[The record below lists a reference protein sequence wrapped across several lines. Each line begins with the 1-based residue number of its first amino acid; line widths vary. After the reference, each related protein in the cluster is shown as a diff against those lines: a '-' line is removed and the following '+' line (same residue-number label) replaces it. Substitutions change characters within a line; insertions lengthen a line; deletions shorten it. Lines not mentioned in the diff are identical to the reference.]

1 MFYLKVAIIKGINF
15 LSYCNY
21 PGKTMTIDNE
31 TAVVKQKR
39 GRKKN
44 KNRVEMRSEYN
55 QFSTRYDS
63 DTSAIWCW
71 MHPKPRPCLNADLI
85 DELIQLQYQLTNTYK
100 TQHPDSIWPFRH
112 LILASKTP
120 GIFNLGGDLNLF
132 QQCIVNRDREK
143 LKNYAYKCIN
153 LVHKNINN
161 LDLPITTVT
170 LVQGQALGGG
180 FETALSSDIIIAER
194 SSQLGFPEILF
205 NLFPGMG
212 AYNLLTRRIGSAL
225 AERIILSGRTY
236 TAAELYDMG
245 VIDVL
250 AEDGAGVK
258 ATEDYMNSHNQSH
271 NTIRSI
277 KKIRQIVHP
286 ISRQTLYDIVDI
298 WIEAAMDLSLKDLS
312 KMERLLHMQ
321 KDMKDS
327 KSIER
332 QNNVLTKRQGDWRKI
347 TDVSFPLITHLGE
360 NVSHNRRKNDGRR
373 QK

>member
-1 MFYLKVAIIKGINF
+1 MKIDHETAAEEQIKG
-15 LSYCNY
+15 LQS
-21 PGKTMTIDNE
+21 
-31 TAVVKQKR
+31 
-39 GRKKN
+39 N
-44 KNRVEMRSEYN
+44 KVRIPTEYT

-63 DTSAIWCW
+63 STSAIWCW
-71 MHPKPRPCLNADLI
+71 MHPEPRPCLNTTLI
-85 DELIQLQYQLTNTYK
+85 DELVQLQQQLTNTYK
-100 TQHPDSIWPFRH
+100 TQHPDSTWPFRH
-112 LILASKTP
+112 LILASKIP
-120 GIFNLGGDLNLF
+120 GIYNLGGDLNLF
-132 QQCIVNRDREK
+132 KECITNRDEKK
-143 LKNYAYKCIN
+143 LKDYAYKCIN
-153 LVHKNINN
+153 LVHSNINN
-161 LDLPITTVT
+161 LDLPITTVS

-180 FETALSSDIIIAER
+180 FETALSSDVIIAER

-225 AERIILSGRTY
+225 AERIILSGKTY

-250 AEDGAGVK
+250 ADDGAGVQ

-286 ISRQTLYDIVDI
+286 ITLQNLYEIVDI
-298 WIEAAMDLSLKDLS
+298 WIEAAMDLSLKDMS
-312 KMERLLHMQ
+312 KMERLLHLQ

-327 KSIER
+327 KTVKEK
-332 QNNVLTKRQGDWRKI
+332 NNTLTPRRGDWRKI
-347 TDVSFPLITHLGE
+347 KDVSFPLITHLGE
-360 NVSHNRRKNDGRR
+360 SITRNRRKSRGRR

>member
-1 MFYLKVAIIKGINF
+1 
-15 LSYCNY
+15 
-21 PGKTMTIDNE
+21 MTIDNE
-31 TAVVKQKR
+31 ITAEKQKTGQKTR
-39 GRKKN
+39 NNMAKTRA
-44 KNRVEMRSEYN
+44 EYN

-71 MHPKPRPCLNADLI
+71 MHPEPRPCLNATLI
-85 DELIQLQYQLTNTYK
+85 DELIHLQYQLTTTYK

-132 QQCIVNRDREK
+132 KQCIIDQDKTK
-143 LKNYAYKCIN
+143 LKDYAYKCIN
-153 LVHKNINN
+153 LVHQNINN
-161 LDLPITTVT
+161 LDLPITTVS

-212 AYNLLTRRIGSAL
+212 AYNLLTRRVGSAL
-225 AERIILSGRTY
+225 AERIILSGKTY
-236 TAAELYDMG
+236 NAAELYDMG
-245 VIDVL
+245 IIDVL
-250 AEDGAGVK
+250 AEDGAGIQ

-286 ISRQTLYDIVDI
+286 ITRQTLYDIVDI
-298 WIEAAMDLSLKDLS
+298 WLDAALDLSLKDLS
-312 KMERLLHMQ
+312 KMDRLLHLQ
-321 KDMKDS
+321 KNMKDS
-327 KSIER
+327 KTIKAE
-332 QNNVLTKRQGDWRKI
+332 NNTLTPRRGDWRKI
-347 TDVSFPLITHLGE
+347 TDISFPLVTHLGE
-360 NVSHNRRKNDGRR
+360 NVTHNRRKKQARR